1 MPTIEKSR
9 TLLTLVNVFTVE
21 PEKQQALISL
31 LIDATEKTMKHM
43 PGFVSASIHRSMD
56 GKKVVNYAQW
66 ENMAAFEA
74 MRKNPKAIPHMQ
86 AAAAMAQFDPIL
98 CEVSEAISVG

>member
-1 MPTIEKSR
+1 MPTIEKGR

-31 LIDATEKTMKHM
+31 LIDATEKK
-43 PGFVSASIHRSMD
+43 
-56 GKKVVNYAQW
+56 
-66 ENMAAFEA
+66 
-74 MRKNPKAIPHMQ
+74 